1 MNPIRRFLIAAA
13 CLVSMAASAQWQ
25 WIDQAGRKVFSD
37 RPPPMEVPEKNI
49 VKRPG
54 VRSPAAD
61 ANPASGA
68 PDLAVASVG
77 ASAPQSA
84 ASAPK
89 LSGVDQEL
97 AARKKKAEEAEVAKR
112 KEAQENLLIAKVE
125 NCARAKQAK
134 ATLDSGMRMARINEK
149 GEREILDDAARAA
162 EAKRI
167 QAIIESDCQ

>member
-1 MNPIRRFLIAAA
+1 MNSIRRFLIAAV

-54 VRSPAAD
+54 LRSPATY
-61 ANPASGA
+61 ANQVAGA
-68 PDLAVASVG
+68 PDVAAASAG

-84 ASAPK
+84 ASGPRV
-89 LSGVDQEL
+89 SGVDKEL